1 MNVQERQRIERRI
14 ATAAA
19 KGLIAAGYKIAVYDG
34 EVTAAARIEL
44 LPFVHEQ
51 SISITA
57 HRYGNLDPWSSD
69 VI

>member
-1 MNVQERQRIERRI
+1 VRLVGGRD
-14 ATAAA
+14 AVAAA
-19 KGLIAAGYKIAVYDG
+19 HSALAAASGGDPDLAVYDG

-57 HRYGNLDPWSSD
+57 HRYGNIDGRFSD